1 MKLIDTNDFL
11 LGSHG
16 LNRFRESLVSKLVM
30 YILRLHKLD
39 KLNVKV
45 NDDDPEV
52 LLDSLIEALGVTID
66 VSKEDLEK
74 IPKEGTFITV
84 SNHPFGGLD
93 GIVLVRLLCK
103 LRPDY
108 KIMSNFLL
116 KKIVPLQDYILG
128 LDPEE
133 SKKDSNMRVIKE
145 AIRHVIDGKP
155 LGIFPAGEVSSYQ
168 ADSNHVEDK
177 EWDSSVLKLV
187 KLAKVPV
194 IPIYFKGS
202 NSLLFYLLG
211 MIHPVLKTIKLPSE
225 LLNKKNRVV
234 KLRIGNPISVET
246 QNTFHDIAQYGK
258 FLRAKTSL
266 LGSALEVKK
275 FFIKSQ
281 KAIPKAEPVA
291 A

>member
-66 VSKEDLEK
+66 VSKEDLVK

-128 LDPEE
+128 FEYASD
-133 SKKDSNMRVIKE
+133 
-145 AIRHVIDGKP
+145 
-155 LGIFPAGEVSSYQ
+155 
-168 ADSNHVEDK
+168 
-177 EWDSSVLKLV
+177 
-187 KLAKVPV
+187 
-194 IPIYFKGS
+194 
-202 NSLLFYLLG
+202 
-211 MIHPVLKTIKLPSE
+211 
-225 LLNKKNRVV
+225 
-234 KLRIGNPISVET
+234 
-246 QNTFHDIAQYGK
+246 
-258 FLRAKTSL
+258 
-266 LGSALEVKK
+266 
-275 FFIKSQ
+275 
-281 KAIPKAEPVA
+281 
-291 A
+291 

>member
-1 MKLIDTNDFL
+1 M
-11 LGSHG
+11 
-16 LNRFRESLVSKLVM
+16 
-30 YILRLHKLD
+30 
-39 KLNVKV
+39 KV

-145 AIRHVIDGKP
+145 AIRH
-155 LGIFPAGEVSSYQ
+155 
-168 ADSNHVEDK
+168 
-177 EWDSSVLKLV
+177 
-187 KLAKVPV
+187 
-194 IPIYFKGS
+194 IPCRGGF
-202 NSLLFYLLG
+202 
-211 MIHPVLKTIKLPSE
+211 
-225 LLNKKNRVV
+225 
-234 KLRIGNPISVET
+234 
-246 QNTFHDIAQYGK
+246 
-258 FLRAKTSL
+258 FLS
-266 LGSALEVKK
+266 G
-275 FFIKSQ
+275 
-281 KAIPKAEPVA
+281 
-291 A
+291 

>member
-52 LLDSLIEALGVTID
+52 LLDSLIEALGVTIE

-74 IPKEGTFITV
+74 IPKNGTFITV

-133 SKKDSNMRVIKE
+133 GSRRLINLMTAWNNEIKE
-145 AIRHVIDGKP
+145 FMGGMGINSIEALRGNRMMLRGLGLTDRELQV
-155 LGIFPAGEVSSYQ
+155 LGIAHAGE
-168 ADSNHVEDK
+168 
-177 EWDSSVLKLV
+177 
-187 KLAKVPV
+187 
-194 IPIYFKGS
+194 
-202 NSLLFYLLG
+202 
-211 MIHPVLKTIKLPSE
+211 
-225 LLNKKNRVV
+225 
-234 KLRIGNPISVET
+234 
-246 QNTFHDIAQYGK
+246 
-258 FLRAKTSL
+258 
-266 LGSALEVKK
+266 
-275 FFIKSQ
+275 
-281 KAIPKAEPVA
+281 
-291 A
+291 